1 MAMPLNPFCHLCN
14 CVVPEGATYA
24 QKYGW
29 SYVQCSGCGLVLLH
43 PVPDEATLRAYYND
57 GYEVDFDRYT
67 KNLRRGS
74 ESILGDLKKQFPGR
88 GRLLEVGCS
97 YGGFLAEARR
107 DGWEVTGVELSETA
121 SRYARDQLSLRVFTG
136 SLHDQLRQL
145 GEPYEAV
152 ALFHVIEHV
161 PDPVQLLEQC
171 RKLIRPGGLLV
182 LKTPN
187 VASLIARLTKATWQ
201 WVSPP
206 AHLYLYSPK
215 TLALLLEKAGYQPI
229 AYRSAQGDANNNLFA
244 IMSSVVKW
252 SFLRSSGQPKSQ
264 LRKSL
269 PVRIVERTCEFIY
282 YPFGLSIDPWLESR
296 LWQPELY
303 AVASNAS

>member
-1 MAMPLNPFCHLCN
+1 MSPDPFCQLCDRTIL
-14 CVVPEGATYA
+14 EGEIYA
-24 QKYGW
+24 QKDGW
-29 SYVQCSGCGLVLLH
+29 SYLRCPGCGLVLLH
-43 PVPDEATLRAYYND
+43 PIPDEATLRVFYND
-57 GYEVDFDRYT
+57 GYEVDFERYA
-67 KNLRRGS
+67 KNIRQGA
-74 ESILGDLKKQFPGR
+74 ESILRDLKKQFPNR

-107 DGWEVTGVELSETA
+107 DGWEVAGVELSETA
-121 SRYARDQLSLRVFTG
+121 ACYARDKLNLRVFTG
-136 SLHDQLRQL
+136 SLHDQLPQL

-244 IMSSVVKW
+244 IMSSVAKR
-252 SFLRSSGQPKSQ
+252 SILRSSGQPTSQ

>member
-1 MAMPLNPFCHLCN
+1 
-14 CVVPEGATYA
+14 
-24 QKYGW
+24 
-29 SYVQCSGCGLVLLH
+29 
-43 PVPDEATLRAYYND
+43 VPDEATLRSYYN
-57 GYEVDFDRYT
+57 GEYEVDFERYA
-67 KNLRRGS
+67 KNIRQGA
-74 ESILGDLKKQFPGR
+74 ESILRDLKKQFPNR

-107 DGWEVTGVELSETA
+107 DGWEVAGVELSETA
-121 SRYARDQLSLRVFTG
+121 ACYARDKLNLRVFTG
-136 SLHDQLRQL
+136 SLHDQLQQL
-145 GEPYEAV
+145 EAPYEVV

-187 VASLIARLTKATWQ
+187 VASLIARITKATWQ

-229 AYRSAQGDANNNLFA
+229 TFRSAQGDANNNLFA
-244 IMSSVVKW
+244 IMSSVAKRSILW
-252 SFLRSSGQPKSQ
+252 SSGQPKSQ

-269 PVRIVERTCEFIY
+269 PVRIVERTCESVY
-282 YPFGLSIDPWLESR
+282 YPFGLLIDPWLERR

-303 AVASNAS
+303 AVASNASAQ